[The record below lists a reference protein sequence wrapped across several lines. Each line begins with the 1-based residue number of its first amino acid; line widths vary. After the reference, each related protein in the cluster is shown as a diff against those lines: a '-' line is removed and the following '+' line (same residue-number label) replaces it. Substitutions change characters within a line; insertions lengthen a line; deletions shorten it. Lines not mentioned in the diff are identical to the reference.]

1 MKQFAIGM
9 LTGVIGFGS
18 IAAAPASNPCAGWI
32 MDVALY
38 EACLLTA
45 CDGDRN
51 HVANLK
57 ALYGRCFGIHSGQE
71 NTTYTFEIDKDRN
84 LKRRVDD
91 LNDTLLE
98 IAVQEMKK
106 AEAAAKAREA
116 ISIRTVDA

>member
-38 EACLLTA
+38 EGALLTA
-45 CDGDRN
+45 CNGDRN

-71 NTTYTFEIDKDRN
+71 TTTYRFEIDKDQN

-91 LNDTLLE
+91 LNEELLK
-98 IAVQEMKK
+98 IAVEEMRKVERA
-106 AEAAAKAREA
+106 AEAREVNN
-116 ISIRTVDA
+116 IRNIDA